1 VPVGTTPDGRDDEL
15 RIADA
20 AVTEQGDHG
29 NVGTARNMRG
39 QRRARRP
46 AGRLDRSGDGDA
58 MTRIF
63 GHYVALEMFVLWLF
77 EFLPCFLVLYL
88 LLAEAAAPGG
98 GIEGAWVDLTAADH
112 AAVLAL
118 TIGLASIAI
127 GLYRP
132 EICLQTRRLLI
143 NATAAGLLAC
153 PASLAVAAAVGIDLG
168 RLWDHGL
175 TRPLQILLAWIVFL
189 FTTRLLFSLAMRHN
203 LFARRVLI
211 IGSAANAARTEEAIH
226 ALRRGCFL
234 VAGITPASGAAELS
248 PPVLRRQRIWGVV
261 VTSEVRGSVPVTEL
275 LRSKRAGFRIF
286 SDVEFREQQLRRIDL
301 DHLEPDWMLF
311 ADGLACSR
319 LEMLGRRVGDIL
331 VSLMLLATLP
341 VMALT
346 AALIRLDSPGPVL
359 YRQQRVGLHG
369 RVFTLFKFRSMRQDA
384 EARGPA
390 WAQQEDPRV
399 TRIGA
404 FIRRARIDE
413 LPQLINVLKGEMG
426 FVGPRPERPHFVDQ
440 LAEVIPFYRDRACVK
455 PGITGWAQVNYPYG
469 ASIED
474 ARQKLSYD
482 LYYVKH
488 RNLFLDVL
496 ILFATVRVILFQ
508 EGAR

>member
-1 VPVGTTPDGRDDEL
+1 
-15 RIADA
+15 
-20 AVTEQGDHG
+20 
-29 NVGTARNMRG
+29 
-39 QRRARRP
+39 
-46 AGRLDRSGDGDA
+46 

-88 LLAEAAAPGG
+88 LLAQTGVPAPAV
-98 GIEGAWVDLTAADH
+98 ETSWFDVTAADQ

-118 TIGLASIAI
+118 TVGLASIAI
-127 GLYRP
+127 GMYRP

-143 NATAAGLLAC
+143 NATVAGLLAC
-153 PASLAVAAAVGIDLG
+153 AASLAMAAAIGIDLG
-168 RLWDHGL
+168 RLLGHGP
-175 TRPLQILLAWIVFL
+175 TRLVQILVTWIVFL
-189 FTTRLLFSLAMRHN
+189 FSTRLLFSVAMRSN

-211 IGSAANAARTEEAIH
+211 VGSAPNASRIEEAIGS
-226 ALRRGCFL
+226 LRRGVFV
-234 VAGITPASGAAELS
+234 VAGITPAEGAAELS
-248 PPVLRRQRIWGVV
+248 PQTLHRNRIWGVV
-261 VTSEVRGSVPVTEL
+261 VTSEARGSVPPAGL

-286 SDVEFREQQLRRIDL
+286 SDIEFREQQLRRIDL

-311 ADGLACSR
+311 ADGLSCGR
-319 LEMLGRRVGDIL
+319 LETTARRLGDIV
-331 VSLMLLATLP
+331 VSLLLLIATLP

-346 AALIRLDSPGPVL
+346 AALIRLESPGPVL
-359 YRQQRVGLHG
+359 YRQERVGLHG
-369 RVFTLFKFRSMRQDA
+369 RVFTLLKFRSMQIDA

-390 WAQQEDPRV
+390 WAAQRDPRV
-399 TRIGA
+399 TRVGA
-404 FIRRARIDE
+404 FIRRMRIDE

-488 RNLFLDVL
+488 RNLFLDLL

>member
-1 VPVGTTPDGRDDEL
+1 
-15 RIADA
+15 
-20 AVTEQGDHG
+20 
-29 NVGTARNMRG
+29 
-39 QRRARRP
+39 
-46 AGRLDRSGDGDA
+46 

-63 GHYVALEMFVLWLF
+63 GHYVSLEMFVLWLF

-88 LLAEAAAPGG
+88 LLAPGDVTG
-98 GIEGAWVDLTAADH
+98 SAIGMLWFDVTAADQ

-118 TIGLASIAI
+118 TAGLASIAI
-127 GLYRP
+127 GMYRP
-132 EICLQTRRLLI
+132 EICLQTRRLLV
-143 NATAAGLLAC
+143 NSAVAGLLAGA
-153 PASLAVAAAVGIDLG
+153 ASLAVAAAIGIDLG
-168 RLWDHGL
+168 RLFDHGP
-175 TRPLQILLAWIVFL
+175 TRLLQILVVWIVFL
-189 FTTRLLFSLAMRHN
+189 FSTRLLFSLAMRFN

-211 IGSAANAARTEEAIH
+211 VGSVVNAARIEEAIGS
-226 ALRRGCFL
+226 LRRGVFV
-234 VAGITPASGAAELS
+234 VAGITPASAAAGLS
-248 PPVLRRQRIWGVV
+248 PQALRRERVWGVV
-261 VTSEVRGSVPVTEL
+261 VTSEARGLVPPIGL

-286 SDVEFREQQLRRIDL
+286 SDVEFREEQLRRIDL

-311 ADGLACSR
+311 ADGLSCSR
-319 LEMLGRRVGDIL
+319 LEAAARRLGDIV
-331 VSLMLLATLP
+331 VSLLLLIATLP
-341 VMALT
+341 VMGLT
-346 AALIRLDSPGPVL
+346 AALIRLESPGPVL
-359 YRQQRVGLHG
+359 YRQERVGLHG
-369 RVFTLFKFRSMRQDA
+369 RVFTLLKFRSMQIDA

-390 WAQQEDPRV
+390 WAAQRDPRV
-399 TRIGA
+399 TRVGA
-404 FIRRARIDE
+404 FIRRMRIDE

-488 RNLFLDVL
+488 RNLFLDLL

>member
-1 VPVGTTPDGRDDEL
+1 
-15 RIADA
+15 
-20 AVTEQGDHG
+20 
-29 NVGTARNMRG
+29 
-39 QRRARRP
+39 
-46 AGRLDRSGDGDA
+46 

-88 LLAEAAAPGG
+88 LLAEAAAPGSG
-98 GIEGAWVDLTAADH
+98 MEAGWVDLTAADH

-168 RLWDHGL
+168 KLLDHGL
-175 TRPLQILLAWIVFL
+175 MRPLQILVAWIVFL
-189 FTTRLLFSLAMRHN
+189 FTTRLLFSLAMRLN

-211 IGSAANAARTEEAIH
+211 IGSAPNAARIEEAIRS
-226 ALRRGCFL
+226 LRRGSFL
-234 VAGITPASGAAELS
+234 VAGITAASGAAELS
-248 PPVLRRQRIWGVV
+248 PATLRRQHVWGVV
-261 VTSEVRGSVPVTEL
+261 VTSEARGSVPVTEL

-301 DHLEPDWMLF
+301 DRLEPDWMLF
-311 ADGLACSR
+311 ADGLTCSR
-319 LEMLGRRVGDIL
+319 VEMIGRRVGDIL
-331 VSLMLLATLP
+331 VSLMLMIATLP

-346 AALIRLDSPGPVL
+346 ALLIRLDSPGPVL
-359 YRQQRVGLHG
+359 YRQERVGLHG

-488 RNLFLDVL
+488 RNLFLDIL

>member
-1 VPVGTTPDGRDDEL
+1 
-15 RIADA
+15 
-20 AVTEQGDHG
+20 
-29 NVGTARNMRG
+29 
-39 QRRARRP
+39 
-46 AGRLDRSGDGDA
+46 

-88 LLAEAAAPGG
+88 LLAEAAVPGA
-98 GIEGAWVDLTAADH
+98 GIEPRWVDLTAADH

-168 RLWDHGL
+168 RLLEHGL
-175 TRPLQILLAWIVFL
+175 LRPLQILAAWIVFL
-189 FTTRLLFSLAMRHN
+189 FTTRLLFSLAMRLN

-211 IGSAANAARTEEAIH
+211 IGVPANAARLEEAIRS
-226 ALRRGCFL
+226 LRRGSFL
-234 VAGITPASGAAELS
+234 VAGITPPGGAAELS
-248 PPVLRRQRIWGVV
+248 PQTLRRQRIWGVV
-261 VTSEVRGSVPVTEL
+261 VTSEARGSVPVAEL

-286 SDVEFREQQLRRIDL
+286 SDLEFREQQLGRIDL
-301 DHLEPDWMLF
+301 DHLESDWMLF

-319 LEMLGRRVGDIL
+319 LERLGRRAGDIV
-331 VSLMLLATLP
+331 VSLLLLIATLP

-359 YRQQRVGLHG
+359 YRQRRVGLQG
-369 RVFTLFKFRSMRQDA
+369 RVFTLLKFRSMRQDA
-384 EARGPA
+384 EVRGPA
-390 WAQQEDPRV
+390 WAAQRDPRV

>member
-1 VPVGTTPDGRDDEL
+1 
-15 RIADA
+15 
-20 AVTEQGDHG
+20 
-29 NVGTARNMRG
+29 
-39 QRRARRP
+39 
-46 AGRLDRSGDGDA
+46 

-63 GHYVALEMFVLWLF
+63 GHYVSLEMFVLWLF

-88 LLAEAAAPGG
+88 LLAPAEVT
-98 GIEGAWVDLTAADH
+98 GAVAGMPWLDVTAANQ

-118 TIGLASIAI
+118 TAGLASIAI
-127 GLYRP
+127 GMYRP
-132 EICLQTRRLLI
+132 EICLQTRRLLV
-143 NATAAGLLAC
+143 NASVAGLLAC
-153 PASLAVAAAVGIDLG
+153 GASLAVAAAIGIDLG
-168 RLWDHGL
+168 RLFDHGPARL
-175 TRPLQILLAWIVFL
+175 LQILVAWIVFL
-189 FTTRLLFSLAMRHN
+189 FSTRLLFSLTMRFN

-211 IGSAANAARTEEAIH
+211 VGSAANAARIEEAIGS
-226 ALRRGCFL
+226 LRRGVFV
-234 VAGITPASGAAELS
+234 VAGITPASAAASLS
-248 PPVLRRQRIWGVV
+248 PQTLRRERVWGVV
-261 VTSEVRGSVPVTEL
+261 VTSEARGSVPPIGL

-286 SDVEFREQQLRRIDL
+286 SDVEFREEQLRRIDL

-311 ADGLACSR
+311 ADGLSCSR
-319 LEMLGRRVGDIL
+319 LEAGARRLGDIV
-331 VSLMLLATLP
+331 VSLALLIATLP

-346 AALIRLDSPGPVL
+346 AALIRMESPGPVL
-359 YRQQRVGLHG
+359 YRQERVGLHG
-369 RVFTLFKFRSMRQDA
+369 RVFTLMKFRSMQMDA

-390 WAQQEDPRV
+390 WAAQRDPRV
-399 TRIGA
+399 TRVGA
-404 FIRRARIDE
+404 FIRRMRIDE

-488 RNLFLDVL
+488 RNLFLDLL

>member
-1 VPVGTTPDGRDDEL
+1 
-15 RIADA
+15 
-20 AVTEQGDHG
+20 
-29 NVGTARNMRG
+29 
-39 QRRARRP
+39 
-46 AGRLDRSGDGDA
+46 

-77 EFLPCFLVLYL
+77 EFLPCFLMLYL
-88 LLAEAAAPGG
+88 LLAEAAVPGSDSG
-98 GIEGAWVDLTAADH
+98 TGWVDLTAADH

-143 NATAAGLLAC
+143 NATAAGLLAA

-168 RLWDHGL
+168 RLLDHGL
-175 TRPLQILLAWIVFL
+175 TRPLQILLVWIVFL
-189 FTTRLLFSLAMRHN
+189 FTTRLLFSMAMRLN
-203 LFARRVLI
+203 VFARRVLI
-211 IGSAANAARTEEAIH
+211 IGSAPSAARIEEAIRS
-226 ALRRGCFL
+226 LRRGSFL
-234 VAGITPASGAAELS
+234 VAGIAPAGGSGGGSGGDAAAALELS
-248 PPVLRRQRIWGVV
+248 PPTLRRQRIWGVV
-261 VTSEVRGSVPVTEL
+261 VTSDARGSVPVGEL
-275 LRSKRAGFRIF
+275 LRSKRAGVRIF

-319 LEMLGRRVGDIL
+319 LEMAGRRAGDIL
-331 VSLMLLATLP
+331 VSLLLMIATLP

-359 YRQQRVGLHG
+359 YRQERVGLHG

-390 WAQQEDPRV
+390 WAAQQDPRV
-399 TRIGA
+399 TRVGA

>member
-1 VPVGTTPDGRDDEL
+1 MYGSHDG
-15 RIADA
+15 
-20 AVTEQGDHG
+20 
-29 NVGTARNMRG
+29 N
-39 QRRARRP
+39 
-46 AGRLDRSGDGDA
+46 A

-77 EFLPCFLVLYL
+77 EFLPCFLMLYL
-88 LLAEAAAPGG
+88 LLAEAAVPGADIG
-98 GIEGAWVDLTAADH
+98 TGWVDLTAADH

-118 TIGLASIAI
+118 TVGLASIAI

-143 NATAAGLLAC
+143 NATAAGLLAA

-168 RLWDHGL
+168 RLLDHGL
-175 TRPLQILLAWIVFL
+175 TRPLQILLVWIVFL
-189 FTTRLLFSLAMRHN
+189 FTTRLLLSLAMRLN
-203 LFARRVLI
+203 VFARRVLI
-211 IGSAANAARTEEAIH
+211 IGAAPSAARIEEAILS
-226 ALRRGCFL
+226 LRRGSFL
-234 VAGITPASGAAELS
+234 VAGITPATGSAELS
-248 PPVLRRQRIWGVV
+248 PPTLRRQRIWGVV
-261 VTSEVRGSVPVTEL
+261 VTSEARGAVPVGEL
-275 LRSKRAGFRIF
+275 LRSKRAGVRIF

-311 ADGLACSR
+311 ADGLSCSR
-319 LEMLGRRVGDIL
+319 LEMAARRAGDIL
-331 VSLMLLATLP
+331 VSLMLMVATLP
-341 VMALT
+341 VMGLT
-346 AALIRLDSPGPVL
+346 ALLIRLDSPGPVL
-359 YRQQRVGLHG
+359 YRQERVGLHG
-369 RVFTLFKFRSMRQDA
+369 RVFTLLKFRSMRQDA

-390 WAQQEDPRV
+390 WAAQHDPRV
-399 TRIGA
+399 TRVGA
-404 FIRRARIDE
+404 FIRRTRIDE

>member
-1 VPVGTTPDGRDDEL
+1 
-15 RIADA
+15 
-20 AVTEQGDHG
+20 
-29 NVGTARNMRG
+29 
-39 QRRARRP
+39 
-46 AGRLDRSGDGDA
+46 

-77 EFLPCFLVLYL
+77 EFLPCFLMLYL
-88 LLAEAAAPGG
+88 LLAEAGVPGSD
-98 GIEGAWVDLTAADH
+98 IGAGWVDLTAADH

-118 TIGLASIAI
+118 TVGLASIAI

-143 NATAAGLLAC
+143 NATAAGLLAA

-168 RLWDHGL
+168 RLLDHGL
-175 TRPLQILLAWIVFL
+175 TRPLQILLVWIVFL
-189 FTTRLLFSLAMRHN
+189 FTTRLLFSMAMRLN
-203 LFARRVLI
+203 VFARRVLI
-211 IGSAANAARTEEAIH
+211 IGAAPSAARIEDAIH
-226 ALRRGCFL
+226 SLRRGSFL
-234 VAGITPASGAAELS
+234 VAGITPATGSADDGELAAPELS
-248 PPVLRRQRIWGVV
+248 PLALRRQRIWGVV
-261 VTSEVRGSVPVTEL
+261 VTSEARGSVPVGEL
-275 LRSKRAGFRIF
+275 LRSKRAGVRIF

-311 ADGLACSR
+311 ADGLSCSR
-319 LEMLGRRVGDIL
+319 LEMAARRAGDIL
-331 VSLMLLATLP
+331 VSLLLMVATLP

-346 AALIRLDSPGPVL
+346 ALLIRFDSPGPVL
-359 YRQQRVGLHG
+359 YRQERVGLHG
-369 RVFTLFKFRSMRQDA
+369 RVFTLLKFRSMRQDA

-390 WAQQEDPRV
+390 WAQQQDPRV
-399 TRIGA
+399 TRVGA
-404 FIRRARIDE
+404 FIRRTRIDE

>member
-1 VPVGTTPDGRDDEL
+1 
-15 RIADA
+15 
-20 AVTEQGDHG
+20 
-29 NVGTARNMRG
+29 
-39 QRRARRP
+39 
-46 AGRLDRSGDGDA
+46 

-88 LLAEAAAPGG
+88 LLAEAAVPGSG
-98 GIEGAWVDLTAADH
+98 MEAGWVDLTAADH
-112 AAVLAL
+112 AAILAL
-118 TIGLASIAI
+118 TFGLASIAI

-153 PASLAVAAAVGIDLG
+153 LASLGVAAAVGINLG
-168 RLWDHGL
+168 RLLDHGL
-175 TRPLQILLAWIVFL
+175 TRPLQILAAWIVFL
-189 FTTRLLFSLAMRHN
+189 FTTRLLFSLAMRLN

-211 IGSAANAARTEEAIH
+211 IGAAPNAARTEEAIRS
-226 ALRRGCFL
+226 LRRGSFL

-248 PPVLRRQRIWGVV
+248 PPALRRQRIWGVV
-261 VTSEVRGSVPVTEL
+261 VTSEARGSVPVTEL

-301 DHLEPDWMLF
+301 DHLESDWMLF

-319 LEMLGRRVGDIL
+319 LEMIGRRAGDIL
-331 VSLMLLATLP
+331 VSLMLLIATLP

-359 YRQQRVGLHG
+359 YRQERVGLHG
-369 RVFTLFKFRSMRQDA
+369 RVFTLLKFRSMRQDA

-390 WAQQEDPRV
+390 WAAQQDPRV

-404 FIRRARIDE
+404 FLRKTSIDE
-413 LPQLINVLKGEMG
+413 LPQLLNVLAGDMSL
-426 FVGPRPERPHFVDQ
+426 VGPRPHALAHDQKYERRIAQYARRHN
-440 LAEVIPFYRDRACVK
+440 VK
-455 PGITGWAQVNYPYG
+455 PGITGWAQVRG
-469 ASIED
+469 LRGEIASEEKM
-474 ARQKLSYD
+474 RQRVEHD
-482 LYYVKH
+482 LYYID
-488 RNLFLDVL
+488 NWSLWLDVK
-496 ILFATVRVILFQ
+496 ILAMTVLSSKAHS
-508 EGAR
+508 GAY

>member
-1 VPVGTTPDGRDDEL
+1 
-15 RIADA
+15 
-20 AVTEQGDHG
+20 
-29 NVGTARNMRG
+29 
-39 QRRARRP
+39 
-46 AGRLDRSGDGDA
+46 

-88 LLAEAAAPGG
+88 LLAEAAVPGSG
-98 GIEGAWVDLTAADH
+98 MEVGWVDLTAADH

-143 NATAAGLLAC
+143 NAVAAGLLAC
-153 PASLAVAAAVGIDLG
+153 GASLAVAAAVGIDLG
-168 RLWDHGL
+168 RLFDHGL
-175 TRPLQILLAWIVFL
+175 TRPLQILAVWIVFL
-189 FTTRLLFSLAMRHN
+189 FTTRLLFSVAMRLN

-211 IGSAANAARTEEAIH
+211 IGSAANAARTEAAIH
-226 ALRRGCFL
+226 ALRRGSFL
-234 VAGITPASGAAELS
+234 VAGITPASGGADDELADGEVGAPELS
-248 PPVLRRQRIWGVV
+248 PPALRRQRIWGVV
-261 VTSEVRGSVPVTEL
+261 VTSEARGSVPVGEL
-275 LRSKRAGFRIF
+275 LRSKRAGVRIF

-311 ADGLACSR
+311 ADGLTCSR
-319 LEMLGRRVGDIL
+319 LEMAGRRVGDIL
-331 VSLMLLATLP
+331 VSLILMIATLP
-341 VMALT
+341 VMAVT

-369 RVFTLFKFRSMRQDA
+369 RVFTLLKFRSMRQDA

-390 WAQQEDPRV
+390 WAAQQDPRV
-399 TRIGA
+399 TRVGQ